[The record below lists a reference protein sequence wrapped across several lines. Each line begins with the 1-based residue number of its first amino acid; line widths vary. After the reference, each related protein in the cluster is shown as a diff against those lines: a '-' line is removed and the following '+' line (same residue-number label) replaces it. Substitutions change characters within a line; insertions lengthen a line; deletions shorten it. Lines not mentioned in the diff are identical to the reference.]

1 MRTYLKTHPWI
12 TFGLNTKLFDHR
24 LWMSLGEAASK
35 CHHIAGVPLAPAVA
49 AEMHRLY
56 LVKGAVATTAI
67 EGNTLS
73 EDEAERIIAGSLKLP
88 SSQQYL
94 ADELNNIVDAVNALT
109 LRLSSTGP
117 IEGISVALLKEMN
130 EMVLRGLDV
139 EEDVIP
145 GSVRHHSVVVGRYR
159 CAPAEDCD
167 HLLEEFCRVLND
179 FPCPEGDKNQ
189 FCIIK
194 AIFAH
199 LYFVW
204 IHPFGDGNGR
214 TARLLELYILLSA
227 GFPQPTG
234 HLLSNHYNRTRSKY
248 YEKLDAAVRGE
259 AEVVAFIKYSVE
271 GLVEGL
277 KEQIDYIRRQQ
288 WHVAWINYVHERFHN
303 RNSPSDVRRRKL
315 LLALSEKLEPVA
327 LSKLTEM
334 SVEISREYHDKTPKT
349 LIRDVNA
356 LIELQLIVREKGGRV
371 KANREKILAFS
382 VWRAA
387 DEIPQIPHLKAA

>member
-1 MRTYLKTHPWI
+1 MRTYQKTHPWI

-35 CHHIAGVPLAPAVA
+35 CQHIAGVPLAPTVA
-49 AEMHRLY
+49 TEMHRLY

-73 EDEAERIIAGSLKLP
+73 EDEAERIIAGELKLP

-94 ADELNNIVDAVNALT
+94 ADELNNIVDAVNTLT
-109 LRLSSTGP
+109 KRLAMHGP
-117 IEGISVALLKEMN
+117 TEGITVSLLKEMN
-130 EMVLRGLDV
+130 AMVLKNLEL
-139 EEDVIP
+139 EEDVRP
-145 GSVRHHSVVVGRYR
+145 GEIRQHSVVVGRYR
-159 CAPAEDCD
+159 CAPAEDCEY
-167 HLLEEFCRVLND
+167 LLEEFCKTLNS
-179 FPCPEGDKNQ
+179 FPCPEDDKNQ

-204 IHPFGDGNGR
+204 IHPFADGNGR

-234 HLLSNHYNRTRSKY
+234 HLLSNHYNRTRNRY

-259 AEVVAFIKYSVE
+259 EQVIQFIKYSVE

-277 KEQIDYIRRQQ
+277 KEQIEFIRRQQ
-288 WHVAWINYVHERFHN
+288 WHVAWVNYVHQRFHHKN
-303 RNSPSDVRRRKL
+303 TPADVRRRKL
-315 LLALSEKLEPVA
+315 LLALSERSDPVPV
-327 LSKLTEM
+327 SKLSEM
-334 SVEISREYHDKTPKT
+334 TIELSLGYHDKTPKT
-349 LIRDVNA
+349 LMRDVNA
-356 LIELQLIVREKGGRV
+356 LSEMQLVVREKSGVR
-371 KANREKILAFS
+371 ANREKILAFS

-387 DEIPQIPHLKAA
+387 EEIPQIPHPRIP